1 MATNT
6 ENTSC
11 VNSFIKGMNSDMS
24 TMTFDSNTYAEA
36 RNIRILTTAKQGS
49 TSGNNEGGELRPIEG
64 IQEAFSFSFNDD
76 DGEGNPVQINIKN
89 ILATGNV
96 RKYGVIVV
104 QTEDN
109 YIFICRFTNKIG
121 YPNCSTDEFAK
132 INDFSVIGKY
142 HYVYDDSI
150 KKFSITL
157 RYEDVDNIKLY
168 LTDSV
173 HPIMMFN
180 IVGKNIGGSPED
192 FIIYPQIQ
200 LKKPIFNGLT
210 MGSLSPGLVQYS
222 YRFYNKH
229 GRATEVSTATKL
241 IPIVNVK
248 KSSDAKRTL
257 GYAESKATNC
267 GVKLK
272 FNTSDVTIA
281 LSFSNMLIYRIS
293 YIENGQEP
301 TISLIYDSV
310 ITSEFCDTGTAALS
324 TLTLDEYNSISGIHF
339 IPKMIESKNDYLF
352 AANIKE
358 VNTTTDLFK
367 SFDAR
372 AFQFGK
378 KTEDGGTHLYV
389 YDSYQDY
396 TSDDNNY
403 ANLKQYDPSGTEGW
417 PSMWSDCF
425 NPYNDINKEF
435 DDINQD
441 NIDYTT
447 SCLYR
452 WDKDGYCGGTGPN
465 ISWRFI
471 VTEIPADTHKAHDLT
486 YYGKC
491 GSDGDC
497 IEAAAISN
505 PFTDQIQAKY
515 INNLGLLE
523 NADDINA
530 SGYFLSEGKTSTYGD
545 AEVAYYLKSL
555 RRDELYRY
563 GIILYD
569 KTGYPSPVKWIA
581 DIRTPNITY
590 KGFENFISHAYI
602 GNTCYDLA
610 VRPLGIRF
618 TVNIPDN
625 LKNEVSS
632 YEIVRCNRKDAD
644 ICTLSQGVV
653 SRPIKR
659 YLLKDATVQNYP
671 YTPTGLLTTSLYQA
685 GEDWNQ
691 NHARRDTGLVA
702 SNVDN
707 DNLFQFVSPEIT
719 YSKETFKTELSDKT
733 LNLMTQLYVWGQC
746 GSIDNL
752 YTRSST
758 FPSGYGSG
766 TSYGP
771 SSDYRYDYWSP
782 STDSGQTDSIQT
794 YRLMHQILHPG
805 QSNLNLYLNQ
815 SGFSDNTSTHIKDN
829 ESGADVLYNN
839 SNFSIISMPY
849 NMGSSIYC
857 NNAADKNQ
865 SGDGQYQAINNID
878 GTIITNE
885 DWQKIMPLSY
895 AYVKMYNRTDT
906 IAYRTNYKYNVS
918 LNLALNKSNLLDKIH
933 WKASDHFT
941 RQTYTVSDT
950 SFSEDGAW
958 DKFYTSTTADGKTT
972 YTINATN
979 LASICGQYEYVNWVF
994 GGSYGASSYWMD
1006 NKPIDTNYGKTRAE
1020 GNMIG
1025 PSGSCMLIQVDSPDQ
1040 TNKAFSFSDNVSL
1053 LSDTICSRKMLQNT
1067 NNNYLSDQEYHTPTF
1082 TDGNMYI
1089 EKLESSCCSFEDSS
1103 TKDYNSLMYTN
1114 GIGYGQ
1120 IYYDSIAGTYI
1131 CNLRQKTIPYG
1142 GYDIVSRSLNAYY
1155 SYGDL
1160 FDVSNTTAD
1169 IFDGDCFICPFEY
1182 QSFYKYYDTQVGRAT
1197 TSTAIIYSIPVET
1210 NMNLYYTFGDEWS
1223 RIHTTKG
1230 ATNLQLKASKV
1241 YDQFVQQKDE
1251 YAYNTAY
1258 SCNQKTRVFSAYN
1271 DKDNDKQDN
1280 TDFRCYYSGVKS
1292 NDEYID
1298 NWCKFQSANYLDVD
1312 TRYGAITDIRTFHND
1327 LIFWQEFATGKFSVN
1342 ERSLITDNTNQSLIL
1357 GTGGVLSRYDY
1368 LDNVHGMKDGQFADI
1383 QSSDYLYWFDDCNQE
1398 VRQYDG
1404 RQIIPLSKAKGVQ
1417 STMNKYDKNT
1427 NPILM
1432 YDKQYNEVLFNVL
1445 KNKSLVYS
1453 EQLSVF
1459 TSLYDVP
1466 FTGQI
1471 SFENGEYIINNSN
1484 DLLKIGQW
1492 NSVADNKPL
1501 SWSDAIQ
1508 TYINYIVNPNPLET
1522 KVFDNQEIVTVNKP
1536 NATNDSKYDINKFT
1550 TNYNYT
1556 WTTDI
1561 NKTDES
1567 NLNMTNRE
1575 SNYRYSIPRANHS
1588 LYGDRIRGKYM
1599 SCEMTSTINDYDT
1612 SISYIITK
1620 FRKSWS

>member
-6 ENTSC
+6 ENISC

-36 RNIRILTTAKQGS
+36 RNIRILATANQGS
-49 TSGNNEGGELRPIEG
+49 TSGSNEGGELRPIEG

-109 YIFICRFTNKIG
+109 DIFICRFTNKIG
-121 YPNCSTDEFAK
+121 YPNCSTNEFAK
-132 INDFSVIGKY
+132 INDFNIIGKY

-150 KKFSITL
+150 NKFSITL
-157 RYEDVDNIKLY
+157 RYEDIDNIKLY
-168 LTDSV
+168 LSDSV

-180 IVGKNIGGSPED
+180 IVGSNIGNAPED
-192 FIIYPQIQ
+192 FVIYPQIQ

-210 MGSLSPGLVQYS
+210 MGSLNSGLVQYS

-229 GRATEVSTATKL
+229 GRATEVSTTTKL
-241 IPIVNVK
+241 IPIINVK
-248 KSSDAKRTL
+248 KNSDAKRTF
-257 GYAESKATNC
+257 GYAEGKDTNC

-272 FNTSDVTIA
+272 FDTSCVTIA
-281 LSFSNMLIYRIS
+281 LSFSNMLIYRIE

-310 ITSEFCDTGTAALS
+310 ITSEFCDTGASALS

-372 AFQFGK
+372 AFQFGY
-378 KTEDGGTHLYV
+378 KTKTSGRHLYV

-396 TSDDNNY
+396 TSDDNTY
-403 ANLKQYDPSGTEGW
+403 SKLKQYDPSGAKDW
-417 PSMWSDCF
+417 PSLTSDCF

-435 DDINQD
+435 DDVNQE
-441 NIDYTT
+441 NVDYTT

-452 WDKDGYCGGTGPN
+452 SDIDGYWGGTGPN

-497 IEAAAISN
+497 IEAKALGN
-505 PFTDQIQAKY
+505 PFSSQITASY
-515 INNLGLLE
+515 IKNNGNLE
-523 NADDINA
+523 HADDINA
-530 SGYFLSEGKTSTYGD
+530 SEYFQSEGQTSTYGD
-545 AEVAYYLKSL
+545 AEVSYYLKSL

-590 KGFENFISHAYI
+590 KGFEDFVSHAYI
-602 GNTCYDLA
+602 DGNCYDLA

-618 TVNIPDN
+618 TVNIPDE
-625 LKNEVSS
+625 LKDEVSS

-702 SNVDN
+702 SNIDN
-707 DNLFQFVSPEIT
+707 DNLFQFVSPEISYT
-719 YSKETFKTELSDKT
+719 KETFKTELSEKT

-752 YTRSST
+752 YKKT
-758 FPSGYGSG
+758 GE
-766 TSYGP
+766 SYGP
-771 SSDYRYDYWSP
+771 SDDYRYDFYCP
-782 STDSGQTDSIQT
+782 SSNSSQTDSIDSVT
-794 YRLMHQILHPG
+794 HYRIMHPSQH
-805 QSNLNLYLNQ
+805 NLNLYLN
-815 SGFSDNTSTHIKDN
+815 SNGFSDNTSDHVKYN
-829 ESGADVLYNN
+829 KSGADTIYNN
-839 SNFSIISMPY
+839 SDLSIISMPY

-865 SGDGQYQAINNID
+865 SGDEQYQAISNID
-878 GTIITNE
+878 GTKIANE
-885 DWQKIMPLSY
+885 DWKKIMPLAY

-906 IAYRTNYKYNVS
+906 IEYRTNYKYDTF
-918 LNLALNKSNLLDKIH
+918 LNIKDDIHKKDLASVH
-933 WKASDHFT
+933 WKARDHFT

-950 SFSEDGAW
+950 AFSEDGAW

-1006 NKPIDTNYGKTRAE
+1006 DKPIDTGYGKTRAE

-1025 PSGSCMLIQVDSPDQ
+1025 PSGSCMLLQVDSPDQ
-1040 TNKAFSFSDNVSL
+1040 TNRVAEIGPGYIINRDNVSL
-1053 LSDTICSRKMLQNT
+1053 LSDTICSKCLLQNES
-1067 NNNYLSDQEYHTPTF
+1067 NNNLSNQISKSISGLNIVSKT
-1082 TDGNMYI
+1082 
-1089 EKLESSCCSFEDSS
+1089 EKINKNYCSFEDSDLDALGCIS
-1103 TKDYNSLMYTN
+1103 YSDNYGYNCEFYR
-1114 GIGYGQ
+1114 
-1120 IYYDSIAGTYI
+1120 DSIAGTYI

-1142 GYDIVSRSLNAYY
+1142 GYDIVSRSLNTYY
-1155 SYGDL
+1155 SYGDS
-1160 FDVSNTTAD
+1160 FDISNSNAD
-1169 IFDGDCFICPFEY
+1169 VFDGDCFICPFEY
-1182 QSFYKYYDTQVGRAT
+1182 QSFYKYYDTQVGTAT

-1210 NMNLYYTFGDEWS
+1210 NMNLYYTLGDEWS

-1258 SCNQKTRVFSAYN
+1258 SCNQKTRVFSSYN

-1280 TDFRCYYSGVKS
+1280 TDFRCYYSGVKT

-1298 NWCKFQSANYLDVD
+1298 NWCKFQSSNYLDVD

-1398 VRQYDG
+1398 VRQYSG
-1404 RQIIPLSKAKGVQ
+1404 QQIIPLSKAKGVQ
-1417 STMNKYDKNT
+1417 SIMNKYDKNT

-1445 KNKSLVYS
+1445 KDKSLVYS

-1459 TSLYDVP
+1459 TSLYDIP

-1492 NSVADNKPL
+1492 NSVVDNKPN
-1501 SWSDAIQ
+1501 SWSNTIQ

-1522 KVFDNQEIVTVNKP
+1522 KVFDNQEIVTVNKLG
-1536 NATNDSKYDINKFT
+1536 ATNDNKYDINRFT

-1556 WTTDI
+1556 WATDI

-1567 NLNMTNRE
+1567 NLVMTNRE